1 MFIVFLLFI
10 PLGLLMLFR
19 PTFIWALTESWKS
32 TDATEPSSLYL
43 FSTRFGGTIFTVLGI
58 IGVIVF
64 GIM

>member
-1 MFIVFLLFI
+1 MFMLFSLFI
-10 PLGLLMLFR
+10 ILGLFMIFK
-19 PTFIWALTESWKS
+19 PAIFWALTESWKS
-32 TDATEPSSLYL
+32 ADATEPSSLYL